1 MSTKSE
7 ILAILSENMGKYI
20 SGQEI
25 ADKLSL
31 SRNAIWKAI
40 ENLKSDGYPVES
52 KSKVG
57 YALTCDVDILS
68 KDVIASGLNYDGD
81 LIVQSSVASTNL
93 VAKEKFNHQKPLLVV
108 ANAQTKGRGRLG
120 RDFYS
125 PADTGI
131 YMSYA
136 FRPNFDMSKSTLIT
150 LAAAVAVAQ
159 SMEEIVK
166 ISPKIKW
173 VNDLFI
179 NDKKVA
185 GILTEASINLESGQM
200 DTIIVGIGI
209 NCFTKDFPDFE
220 RNVAG
225 SIDAKEQYSR
235 NQLIISIANKLNNL
249 LENLDPKEVVF
260 QYKTRCNTLGKQ
272 ITIYRDYNNPNEVGV
287 KARAYD
293 IDDNGGLIVEYQS
306 DFRSQLH
313 TITSG
318 EISIRSE

>member
-25 ADKLSL
+25 ADRLSL

-93 VAKEKFNHQKPLLVV
+93 VAKEKFNHQTPLLVV

-272 ITIYRDYNNPNEVGV
+272 ITIYRDYNNPNEIGV